1 MRLRNDLKHTGRQR
15 LVDGGGGYMSV
26 CRAKEC
32 FLDPLCNS
40 ITGNILIVVL
50 CAS

>member
-1 MRLRNDLKHTGRQR
+1 MRLRSDLKHTDWR

-26 CRAKEC
+26 CRAKER
-32 FLDPLCNS
+32 FLDLFYNS
-40 ITGNILIVVL
+40 ITGNILIIVL